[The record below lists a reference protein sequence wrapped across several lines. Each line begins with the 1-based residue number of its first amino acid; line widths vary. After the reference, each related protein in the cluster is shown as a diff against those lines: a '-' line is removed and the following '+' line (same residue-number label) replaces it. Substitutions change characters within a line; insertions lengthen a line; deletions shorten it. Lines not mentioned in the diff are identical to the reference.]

1 MKYDFNFIR
10 VNLPDGGIYYMA
22 RKDSFPR
29 NPTEFMKTNIRALE
43 VEGNDRPINLACKKY
58 ESRGCIID
66 ILATELSKSQVNSM
80 KLNAIKLAR
89 LDPTLT
95 VYNTI

>member
-1 MKYDFNFIR
+1 MKDDFR
-10 VNLPDGGIYYMA
+10 VIKINLPDGGVYYMS

-43 VEGNDRPINLACKKY
+43 IEGNDRPINLACKKY

-66 ILATELSKSQVNSM
+66 ILTTRLSKSQADSM
-80 KLNAIKLAR
+80 KLNAIKIDR
-89 LDPTLT
+89 SDPTLT